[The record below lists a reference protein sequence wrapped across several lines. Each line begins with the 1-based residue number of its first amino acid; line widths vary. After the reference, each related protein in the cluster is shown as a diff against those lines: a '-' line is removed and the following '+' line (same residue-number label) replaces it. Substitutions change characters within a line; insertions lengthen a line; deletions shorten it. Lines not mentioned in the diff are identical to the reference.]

1 MRRHDKEPLVD
12 YFSSHVVKS
21 YQYLAMLKQK
31 ASEKKI
37 ANKIKEQKTKE
48 REEKT
53 SRKVE
58 HTPTPMERVVQKNV
72 ENEDKYQFNNAW
84 FVIVVRVAGEKF
96 DNNFKAGFK
105 AHPLGYKGFGL
116 GVTFQQQITMRKQR
130 RRKLQLIEH
139 VPTKLQPS
147 T

>member
-1 MRRHDKEPLVD
+1 
-12 YFSSHVVKS
+12 
-21 YQYLAMLKQK
+21 MLKQK
-31 ASEKKI
+31 ALEKKI

-72 ENEDKYQFNNAW
+72 ENEDKYRFNNAW